1 MGAPRPRSQSELQ
14 IQRSQASILELSWE
28 LSINPKTVAKWR
40 KQQTIKDPKTGSREP
55 RSTVLSQAVEGM
67 IVAVRRQTLLPLDD
81 CLFPS
86 ANDPTAST
94 ISPASVSA
102 KGRAYRASPTLR
114 VISQSDGSLSYTPSA
129 SFIISLLV

>member
-14 IQRSQASILELSWE
+14 IQRSQASILELIWE
-28 LSINPKTVAKWR
+28 LSINPKTVAKRR

-67 IVAVRRQTLLPLDD
+67 IVAFRRQTLLPLDD

-86 ANDPTAST
+86 ANDPTSNT
-94 ISPASVSA
+94 ISTASVSA
-102 KGRAYRASPTLR
+102 KAGHIALPQR
-114 VISQSDGSLSYTPSA
+114 
-129 SFIISLLV
+129 

>member
-67 IVAVRRQTLLPLDD
+67 IVAFRRQTLLPLDD

-86 ANDPTAST
+86 AIDPTSNT

>member
-67 IVAVRRQTLLPLDD
+67 IVAFRRQTLLPLDD

-86 ANDPTAST
+86 ANDPTSNT
-94 ISPASVSA
+94 ISPASVSVKA
-102 KGRAYRASPTLR
+102 GHIALPQR
-114 VISQSDGSLSYTPSA
+114 
-129 SFIISLLV
+129 

>member
-14 IQRSQASILELSWE
+14 IQRSQASILELSI
-28 LSINPKTVAKWR
+28 SPKTVAKRR

-67 IVAVRRQTLLPLDD
+67 IVAFRRQTLLPLDD

-86 ANDPTAST
+86 ANDPTSNT
-94 ISPASVSA
+94 ISTASVSA
-102 KGRAYRASPTLR
+102 KAGHIALPQR
-114 VISQSDGSLSYTPSA
+114 
-129 SFIISLLV
+129 